1 MFFQQDKKNIP
12 DATGQLEEAKQI
24 LARIAPVSEQI
35 YSNKAA
41 RFVGKS
47 LDFMME
53 ILFYLLGVTCVGF
66 VFIMNQVFPF
76 HVLGE
81 IMSRSV
87 YKTVVTN
94 AGDMDSFN
102 IAVKGLV
109 VFIGVLFV
117 IMGMMKNSSRNQK
130 NKLQLASIELKHLE
144 TIFSARK
151 EALEKVVG
159 ITEPAA
165 DQSKETSMI
174 DEGKSA

>member
-12 DATGQLEEAKQI
+12 DALGQLEESRQL
-24 LARIAPVSEQI
+24 LARIVPVSEKI

-41 RFVGKS
+41 RFVGKGMDIV
-47 LDFMME
+47 LEM
-53 ILFYLLGVTCVGF
+53 LFYILGVACVGF
-66 VFIMNQVFPF
+66 IFIMNQVFPF

-81 IMSRSV
+81 IMNRSV

-117 IMGMMKNSSRNQK
+117 VMGMMKNASRNQK

-159 ITEPAA
+159 NTELAE
-165 DQSKETSMI
+165 DKSLGTSVVEQGKE
-174 DEGKSA
+174 